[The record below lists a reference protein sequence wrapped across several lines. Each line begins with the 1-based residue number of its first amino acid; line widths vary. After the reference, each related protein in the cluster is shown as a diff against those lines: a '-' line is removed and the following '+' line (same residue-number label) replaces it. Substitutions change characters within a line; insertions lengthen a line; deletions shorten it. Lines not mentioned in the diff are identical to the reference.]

1 MQVVPASG
9 SDEERGEQSDSGSAA
24 RAVFVAASAAV
35 LIAFVL
41 LQVVVNANQGGGAAQ
56 AKKLMSQI
64 RAEVVEAPLTA
75 AQLEWPLETG
85 EGRTITLA
93 QLPRDRLIFLNFW
106 ATWCPL
112 FRDELPSMFRLR
124 QTSGRS
130 TGSFA
135 MVAVELRRGLGR
147 HPRRSS
153 PEVGRPAAP
162 RTQQMYLVKD
172 TKLEDPGHTLRE
184 TFGTTQI
191 PDSYVILNGRV
202 LARFVNARNWT
213 DPSIIEYFEKLA
225 PELASEGGR

>member
-106 ATWCPL
+106 ATWCAPC
-112 FRDELPSMFRLR
+112 REELPSMFRLR
-124 QTSGRS
+124 QALVDRS
-130 TGSFA
+130 FM
-135 MVAVELRRGLGR
+135 MVAVSYDEQWADIRTFFQKW
-147 HPRRSS
+147 
-153 PEVGRPAAP
+153 VGRLPADS
-162 RTQQMYLVKD
+162 QMYLLKD
-172 TKLEDPGHTLRE
+172 TNLEEGHTLRE